1 MEIPVHRT
9 YSESSLPSLFAN
21 LLSKRSAP
29 SNLKLQH
36 RQKVQPPISSF
47 PRIIRL
53 IVTFACFIEIGV
65 TTSLTGVLLVDL
77 KDALR
82 FLSENKSLIIINI
95 SAGDVFGT
103 LIG

>member
-1 MEIPVHRT
+1 MEIHRT
-9 YSESSLPSLFAN
+9 YSESSLPSLFSN

-36 RQKVQPPISSF
+36 RQKVQPSIATL

-53 IVTFACFIEIGV
+53 IVTFACFIEIGI
-65 TTSLTGVLLVDL
+65 TTSLTGVLLLDL
-77 KDALR
+77 KEALE
-82 FLSENKSLIIINI
+82 FLRENKSLIIINI
-95 SAGDVFGT
+95 SAGDVVGT